1 MKKVFLLLLPLFVLA
16 ACGSKLS
23 PEDAEQI
30 VISGEWENLPLRLQ
44 LFKRLDVEDISIDSL
59 VLTVQDEPMRG
70 MLYTTWKST
79 SENWRTGKK
88 TTQEER
94 IIISVDSIMQSP
106 TQPGY
111 VQWQTDWKQAAL
123 SFLWTRE

>member
-1 MKKVFLLLLPLFVLA
+1 MKKIFLLLFPLFVLA
-16 ACGSKLS
+16 ACDSKLD
-23 PEDAEQI
+23 PEIAKQS
-30 VISGEWENLPLRLQ
+30 VINGERENLPLRLQ

-88 TTQEER
+88 TTKEES
-94 IIISVDSIMQSP
+94 IVISVDSIMQSP
-106 TQPGY
+106 TQKGY

-123 SFLWTRE
+123 SYLWSRE